1 MADNNTLTRRGERGA
16 DFQIDEIDLRRRKV
30 EQALPSHFVK
40 EYPDFVEFLVSYYDF
55 LESDQGLDRMVERLR
70 DVRNADIAQ
79 GDYVERMMC
88 EYGEGFPDLGTL
100 TDANALKLFHMWFKS
115 KGNQEAIE
123 AYFRLFLNTEAE
135 VVYPKDNMLRV
146 SDGNW
151 DNDAQRYEDQQGHI
165 SETTMV
171 IQDSTFYQVYSYLV
185 RSGVSIA
192 DWGPQFKELAHPA
205 GWNLFGEVRIEG
217 LAQFEQY
224 RAVTR
229 SGARSPMI
237 VPGFQTRD
245 ANLLILTAAI
255 YFVVGNTDVSPID
268 HRMRTFP
275 QFIRK
280 YWKVVVADGDDAYSL
295 ESVNKNILVSTHTIG
310 ELKDF
315 QINEIHDPG
324 INRTFK
330 APNQKPARIIRKG
343 VQTLT
348 LTPTETIAPVSNVVS
363 FMTNKSTDYVL
374 EHDMFFP
381 EFMPNGLILERGGSG
396 TGIWYG
402 FRDSGTLRIRAG
414 DGSTAIESGPHSN
427 TTYADYTD
435 FPNDR
440 AMHHIVIELGYNP
453 HSIRLWIDGVLKTPV
468 ASQTAAT
475 GTTTLHGG
483 AEGSFAANAPGGGVT
498 IGESV
503 TVIPNLITTNM
514 KVYAGALVP

>member
-1 MADNNTLTRRGERGA
+1 MADNNTLTRRGELGA

-40 EYPDFVEFLVSYYDF
+40 EYPDFVEFLTVYYDF

-79 GDYVERMMC
+79 GDYIERMMC

-151 DNDAQRYEDQQGHI
+151 DNDAQRWEDQQGHI

-171 IQDSTFYQVYSYLV
+171 IQDSTFYQIYSYLV

-192 DWGPQFKELAHPA
+192 DWGPQFRDLAHPA

-224 RAVTR
+224 RSVTLAG
-229 SGARSPMI
+229 SRSPTI

-245 ANLLILTAAI
+245 ANLLILSAAI
-255 YFVVGNTDVSPID
+255 YFVVGNTQVSSVD

-280 YWKVVVADGDDAYSL
+280 YWKVIVADGNDAYSL
-295 ESVNKNILVSTHTIG
+295 EAVNKNIMVSTHTIG
-310 ELKDF
+310 ELKDYR
-315 QINEIHDPG
+315 IDEIHDPLT
-324 INRTFK
+324 NRSIK
-330 APNQKPARIIRKG
+330 VQNQRPAR
-343 VQTLT
+343 LT
-348 LTPTETIAPVSNVVS
+348 YRGATDLTGGLTATNTVTPGSYLTDFIPTDGN
-363 FMTNKSTDYVL
+363 FVL
-374 EHDMFFP
+374 HFNIMFP
-381 EFMPNGLILERGGSG
+381 IDRELVGTILEEGGSG
-396 TGIWYG
+396 NGFWCGITEEG
-402 FRDSGTLRIRAG
+402 LMRVRFGNG
-414 DGSTAIESGPHSN
+414 GGAIPNSD
-427 TTYADYTD
+427 TTYSDYD
-435 FPNDR
+435 ISYDGQ
-440 AMHHIVIELGYNP
+440 MHDVVIEVNASVSPNTL
-453 HSIRLWIDGVLKTPV
+453 RLWIDGILKTPV
-468 ASQTAAT
+468 ASNYSSSNSAV
-475 GTTTLHGG
+475 HGG
-483 AEGSFAANAPGGGVT
+483 ADGTYLEKSSSQINVVGEPNYALASFGADAT
-498 IGESV
+498 IYD
-503 TVIPNLITTNM
+503 NQLIT
-514 KVYAGALVP
+514 

>member
-16 DFQIDEIDLRRRKV
+16 DFQIDNIDLRRRKV

-40 EYPDFVEFLVSYYDF
+40 EYPDFVEFLTTYYEF

-79 GDYVERMMC
+79 GDYIERMMC

-135 VVYPKDNMLRV
+135 VIYPKDNMLRV

-151 DNDAQRYEDQQGHI
+151 DNDAQRWEDQQGHI

-171 IQDSTFYQVYSYLV
+171 IQDSTFYQIYSYLV

-192 DWGPQFKELAHPA
+192 DWGAQFRELAHPA

-229 SGARSPMI
+229 SGARSPQI

-245 ANLLILTAAI
+245 ANILILTAAI
-255 YFVVGNTDVSPID
+255 YFVVGNTAAAPID

-295 ESVNKNILVSTHTIG
+295 ESVNKNIITSTHTIG

-315 QINEIHDPG
+315 RINEINEPS
-324 INRTFK
+324 INRTIK
-330 APNQKPARIIRKG
+330 LPNQRPARFTYKGASNIISGLSSSATAEPGSKLDSFIPPDNEFVLDLDFMFPMDRELNG
-343 VQTLT
+343 
-348 LTPTETIAPVSNVVS
+348 TII
-363 FMTNKSTDYVL
+363 
-374 EHDMFFP
+374 E
-381 EFMPNGLILERGGSG
+381 EGGSG
-396 TGIWYG
+396 RGFWFGITE
-402 FRDSGTLRIRAG
+402 SNLLRVRFG
-414 DGSTAIESGPHSN
+414 DGGSEVEAN
-427 TTYADYTD
+427 LNCTYADYEFRRDGQMHNVVVEINPTVN
-435 FPNDR
+435 PNT
-440 AMHHIVIELGYNP
+440 L
-453 HSIRLWIDGVLKTPV
+453 RLWIDGVVQTPV
-468 ASQTAAT
+468 QSYYSLINTSSHGNADGGYFANGHINVVGEPTYKLDSWGGTA
-475 GTTTLHGG
+475 
-483 AEGSFAANAPGGGVT
+483 
-498 IGESV
+498 
-503 TVIPNLITTNM
+503 TVYDAQLIT
-514 KVYAGALVP
+514 

>member
-1 MADNNTLTRRGERGA
+1 MADNNTLTRRGELGA

-40 EYPDFVEFLVSYYDF
+40 EYPDFVEFLTVYYDF

-79 GDYVERMMC
+79 GDYIERMMC

-151 DNDAQRYEDQQGHI
+151 DNDAQRWEDQQGHI

-171 IQDSTFYQVYSYLV
+171 IQDSTFYQIYSYLV

-192 DWGPQFKELAHPA
+192 DWGPQFRDLAHPA

-224 RAVTR
+224 RSVTLAG
-229 SGARSPMI
+229 SRSPTI

-245 ANLLILTAAI
+245 ANLLILSAAI
-255 YFVVGNTDVSPID
+255 YFVVGNTQVSSVD

-280 YWKVVVADGDDAYSL
+280 YWKVIVANGDDAYSL
-295 ESVNKNILVSTHTIG
+295 EAINKNIMVSTHTIG
-310 ELKDF
+310 ELKDYR
-315 QINEIHDPG
+315 IDEIHDPLT
-324 INRTFK
+324 NRSIK
-330 APNQKPARIIRKG
+330 VQNQKPARI
-343 VQTLT
+343 LT
-348 LTPTETIAPVSNVVS
+348 S
-363 FMTNKSTDYVL
+363 
-374 EHDMFFP
+374 
-381 EFMPNGLILERGGSG
+381 
-396 TGIWYG
+396 
-402 FRDSGTLRIRAG
+402 
-414 DGSTAIESGPHSN
+414 
-427 TTYADYTD
+427 
-435 FPNDR
+435 
-440 AMHHIVIELGYNP
+440 
-453 HSIRLWIDGVLKTPV
+453 
-468 ASQTAAT
+468 
-475 GTTTLHGG
+475 
-483 AEGSFAANAPGGGVT
+483 
-498 IGESV
+498 
-503 TVIPNLITTNM
+503 NLITNGEFTTDLTGWSTSLQSNGTA
-514 KVYAGALVP
+514 VVASGVCTITEITDGGGTPRIYQSIPCVVGETYVAYADCYGSANSTAKLSVNNSATGISIAAGNNFDISASGTSGNSERIAVTFTATETTHNLIAFVGDTVGDGQTSTFERIYVKKISLP

>member
-310 ELKDF
+310 ELKDI
-315 QINEIHDPG
+315 QINEINDPG

-330 APNQKPARIIRKG
+330 APNQKPARILTSNLISNGEFTTDLTGWSSSLLSNGTAVVASG
-343 VQTLT
+343 VCTI
-348 LTPTETIAPVSNVVS
+348 TETTDGGGTPRIYQSIPCVVGETYVAYADCYGSANSTASLSVNTSASGTSIASGNVFGTGVTGTS
-363 FMTNKSTDYVL
+363 GSS
-374 EHDMFFP
+374 
-381 EFMPNGLILERGGSG
+381 ERVAVTFTATQTTHNVIAYISDTVGSG
-396 TGIWYG
+396 
-402 FRDSGTLRIRAG
+402 
-414 DGSTAIESGPHSN
+414 
-427 TTYADYTD
+427 
-435 FPNDR
+435 
-440 AMHHIVIELGYNP
+440 
-453 HSIRLWIDGVLKTPV
+453 
-468 ASQTAAT
+468 QTAT
-475 GTTTLHGG
+475 FERIYVKKISL
-483 AEGSFAANAPGGGVT
+483 P
-498 IGESV
+498 
-503 TVIPNLITTNM
+503 
-514 KVYAGALVP
+514 